1 MRRRVRQ
8 VGAAVA
14 AALAAGALVSA
25 VRAAQHV
32 AASRHAAA
40 QRCGPE
46 GQSNNLPLAAARRFH
61 RFDLFYA
68 GPRAAGSSLSG
79 VLCGMM
85 ATADEPVLTKEP
97 ESYGLIPSWTFT
109 YGSCIQ
115 PRGEGSCATPV
126 DIQDDGSCWDNLGLF
141 ARADRPTLG
150 HIRGVPA
157 AVDQDSEGGHITLYT
172 RRTTI
177 TIDAPTVGQAMQIAL
192 TLRDVNAADPSHYRL
207 PPISARTLH
216 GKSLCRRSR

>member
-1 MRRRVRQ
+1 MTVASF
-8 VGAAVA
+8 GAVPAMNA
-14 AALAAGALVSA
+14 IGAQL
-25 VRAAQHV
+25 
-32 AASRHAAA
+32 
-40 QRCGPE
+40 
-46 GQSNNLPLAAARRFH
+46 GQ
-61 RFDLFYA
+61 
-68 GPRAAGSSLSG
+68 
-79 VLCGMM
+79 
-85 ATADEPVLTKEP
+85 
-97 ESYGLIPSWTFT
+97 
-109 YGSCIQ
+109 
-115 PRGEGSCATPV
+115 
-126 DIQDDGSCWDNLGLF
+126 
-141 ARADRPTLG
+141 LG